1 LRVSTTGHAA
11 RGLVYDPFSLATQLD
26 PYPAYAM
33 MLTSAPVY
41 RNEERDFFAL
51 SRFDDVYSGFRDWRR
66 LSSAGGVTVD
76 ELLEL
81 TGPSILTMDPP
92 RHDELRAIVR
102 PAFEPKA
109 LSRLEARLVE
119 LATELL
125 DGISGGE
132 FDFCAAFSKRLPVLA
147 VCELMGFP
155 HGDERML
162 KAWSD
167 ALIERVPDDVGT
179 PPAARRAAAAMRAY
193 FAGHLQ
199 ERRLR
204 PSDDILSLLV
214 ASRPAGSPLGEDE
227 LIGMCFLLF
236 EAGNSTTAALLANAL
251 VLLEAHPDQRAAL
264 CADAGLLA
272 GAVEEV
278 LRFESPV
285 QNMGRVATEPIVLHG
300 TQIPAGARVL
310 LVIGAAH
317 RDPRVWPQPD
327 RFDVTRAAGRRVAFG
342 GGLHACLGAGLAR
355 LEARVALGCLLE
367 RHPHYG
373 VLELERFHDVTQR
386 GLKRLIVAP

>member
-1 LRVSTTGHAA
+1 
-11 RGLVYDPFSLATQLD
+11 
-26 PYPAYAM
+26 M
-33 MLTSAPVY
+33 MLAGAPVY

-51 SRFDDVYSGFRDWRR
+51 SRFDDVYAGFRDWRR

-92 RHDELRAIVR
+92 RHDDLRAIVR
-102 PAFEPKA
+102 PAFEQKS
-109 LSRLEARLVE
+109 LSRLEARLSE

-125 DGISGGE
+125 DGVSGGD

-162 KAWSD
+162 KSWSD
-167 ALIERVPDDVGT
+167 ALIERVPDDDGT
-179 PPAARRAAAAMRAY
+179 PLAARQAASSMRAY
-193 FAGHLQ
+193 FGEHLD
-199 ERRLR
+199 RRRRHPTEDL
-204 PSDDILSLLV
+204 LGLLV
-214 ASRPAGSPLGEDE
+214 AGRPSGSPLSEDE

-236 EAGNSTTAALLANAL
+236 EAGNSTTAALLANAVL
-251 VLLEAHPDQRAAL
+251 LLEAHPHQRAAL
-264 CADAGLLA
+264 CADPARLS

-285 QNMGRVATEPIVLHG
+285 QNMGRVTTEPVAFHD
-300 TQIPAGARVL
+300 TEIPAGARVL
-310 LVIGAAH
+310 LVIGAAN
-317 RDPRVWPQPD
+317 RDPVVWPQPE
-327 RFDVTRAAGRRVAFG
+327 RFDVTRAVGRRVAFG
-342 GGLHACLGAGLAR
+342 GGIHACLGANLAR
-355 LEARVALGCLLE
+355 LEARVALGCLLD

-373 VLELERFHDVTQR
+373 VVELERFHDVTQR
-386 GLKRLIVAP
+386 GLKRLVVAI